1 MGSRGSFLLVAYLA
15 AARAFS
21 GPAFTI
27 CSDLSADHA
36 HVSAVSYAPDPVIP
50 GKTLNVSFTVTP
62 DINAGGGY
70 IKLSLDPLGD
80 IGTYG
85 ICTTSGLSCPLKPG
99 ATYSGMFSQSIPLA
113 ALLFAGETV
122 SVRIEIR
129 TEVAG
134 VHEALAGCINVP
146 VAIGSGYFH
155 RNLDEEDTTAS
166 RALRR
171 ALTTGDHTPVPTLF
185 HAVVSADPEWADL
198 WGKWKSK
205 HRKLYASPVEEAR
218 RFQAFRDNL
227 YRLQSRNERVLL
239 DAHSDM
245 LPDEHRTIAHF
256 A

>member
-1 MGSRGSFLLVAYLA
+1 
-15 AARAFS
+15 
-21 GPAFTI
+21 
-27 CSDLSADHA
+27 
-36 HVSAVSYAPDPVIP
+36 
-50 GKTLNVSFTVTP
+50 
-62 DINAGGGY
+62 
-70 IKLSLDPLGD
+70 
-80 IGTYG
+80 
-85 ICTTSGLSCPLKPG
+85 
-99 ATYSGMFSQSIPLA
+99 MFSQPIPLA

-122 SVRIEIR
+122 SVRIEIH
-129 TEVAG
+129 TNVAG
-134 VHEALAGCINVP
+134 VPGSLAGCLNVP
-146 VAIGSGYFH
+146 VAIGSGFYR

-171 ALTTGDHTPVPTLF
+171 ALTAEDHAPVPTLL

-205 HRKLYASPVEEAR
+205 HRKLYASPVEEAK

-227 YRLQSRNERVLL
+227 NRLQSRNERVLL